1 MYKLFTCSLT
11 AATICLTTVA
21 HAAPVKSAKSY
32 GYRGDDI
39 KKYDRLIG
47 KYSKK
52 KCGWVQK
59 ENVKAT
65 KVAGKKAKGT
75 GGQVVAG
82 LLNQRGTSGAGL
94 LAQVGSNVVKDGA
107 LRRDASAA
115 VLKAKA
121 CK

>member
-1 MYKLFTCSLT
+1 MFRLITCTLT
-11 AATICLTTVA
+11 AATISLSTMA

-39 KKYDRLIG
+39 KKYDRLVV

-52 KCGWVQK
+52 RCSWVEK
-59 ENVKAT
+59 ENKKAT

-75 GGQVVAG
+75 GGQIVAG
-82 LLNQRGTSGAGL
+82 LINQRGRSGAGL

-115 VLKAKA
+115 VINAKA